1 MKIFQSLYYFFGQ
14 LIRPPFPLFFAKA
27 FPKQKNELHSGRVAS
42 DSTFQNIW
50 KLAIAIIL
58 TLFISCNSSSF
69 YHNVNDM
76 GGQPATLYLNNGKVL
91 NGKLEIRSFDEF
103 SSVQKITFKENS
115 SNTYQWFYPQD
126 IAGIYFNGAKYS
138 LELVQAMD
146 MWNKRAYKFLKNI
159 TPNDGNL
166 QLFED
171 EYTQKNSF
179 GDIERITKLYIKL
192 ARSNEVF
199 DAQSDRF
206 VPNFNEKVS
215 RFLSDCP
222 SVSQKILNK
231 EKDFSYAFV
240 NQGETQRKQVWM
252 NIAFEYNLCK

>member
-14 LIRPPFPLFFAKA
+14 FIRPPFPLFFAKA

-42 DSTFQNIW
+42 DSVFQSVR
-50 KLAIAIIL
+50 KLVIAIIL
-58 TLFISCNSSSF
+58 TSFISCNSSF

-76 GGQPATLYLNNGKVL
+76 GGQPATLYLNTGRIL

-115 SNTYQWFYPQD
+115 ANTYKWFYPQD
-126 IAGIYFNGAKYS
+126 IAGIYFNGARYS

-171 EYTQKNSF
+171 EYTQKNAF
-179 GDIERITKLYIKL
+179 GDIEKTTKLYIKL
-192 ARSNEVF
+192 ARNKEVF

-222 SVSQKILNK
+222 SVSKKILNK

-240 NQGETQRKQVWM
+240 NQGEFQRKQVWM